1 MISFTT
7 AQIDAWITSFFFPLA
22 RILAL
27 LAAAPPFSNAGVP
40 NRVRL
45 LLGLA
50 LAFALVPVL
59 ERPPPI
65 APASGLGLLILAQ
78 QMLIGFAMGFSLRL
92 VFSAVDKAG
101 SMISHQMGLGF
112 STAYDPQSASQT
124 AVISEFIGILAL
136 LLFLSINGHLMV
148 IDTLAE
154 SFRAIPIGTARMS
167 EQSWLNIAKAGGV
180 IFSSGVFLALPI
192 IVTLLITN
200 NAIAILGRIAPQL
213 NLMVIGFS
221 VIILL
226 GFASLRVG
234 TSYLTPPLLELFDYG
249 LQSMLKLFA
258 FR

>member
-1 MISFTT
+1 
-7 AQIDAWITSFFFPLA
+7 
-22 RILAL
+22 L
-27 LAAAPPFSNAGVP
+27 LF
-40 NRVRL
+40 
-45 LLGLA
+45 GLA
-50 LAFALVPVL
+50 IALAIAPILPK
-59 ERPPPI
+59 PPPI

-101 SMISHQMGLGF
+101 NMISYQMGLGF
-112 STAYDPQSASQT
+112 ATAYDPQSASQT
-124 AVISEFIGILAL
+124 AVISEFVGVVAL

-154 SFRAIPIGTARMS
+154 SFKAIPIGTNRTS

-221 VIILL
+221 IIILL

-234 TSYLTPPLLELFDYG
+234 MSYLGTPLLELFDYG
-249 LQSMLKLFA
+249 LRSMLQLFA
-258 FR
+258 YR